1 MNAIIFIRHGQ
12 SKANVTNTLSSDIDG
27 YPLTDEGVK
36 QVEALAKT
44 IPEGVKIDSFYTS
57 PILRTMQTAKI
68 LEKKLGMEPVVE
80 DRLREWNMG
89 GLNNITFPSQADL
102 DAAIVNEVDFGYK
115 NGMEKWDS
123 LQARMRSFAQSTNG
137 ITVAVTHQGP
147 LVALLGTV
155 DTRYAHFSPSIK
167 IGTATATTIDF
178 GRMKI
183 LEIGSAKFPTVSRG

>member
-1 MNAIIFIRHGQ
+1 MNTIIFIRHGQ
-12 SKANVTNTLSSDIDG
+12 SKANITNTLSSDIDG

-44 IPEGVKIDSFYTS
+44 IPEEVKVDSFYTS

-68 LEKKLGMEPVVE
+68 LEKRLRMKPIIE

-89 GLNNITFPSQADL
+89 SLNNITFPSQAAL
-102 DAAIVNEVDFGYK
+102 DAEIVHEVDFGYK
-115 NGMEKWDS
+115 KGMEKWDN
-123 LQARMRSFAQSTNG
+123 LQARMKSFVQSAKG

-155 DTRYAHFSPSIK
+155 DAKYAHFSPSIK

-178 GRMKI
+178 DRMKI
-183 LEIGSAKFPTVSRG
+183 LEIGSAKFPIL